1 MKNKIIAIAIIVL
14 IVILVGVWLYPAGD
28 SEDKESGELTGAG
41 ISTEPEEVETQEEP
55 EVEETAEVEEY
66 VEEDKELD
74 EIRGRALIGKCLLEC
89 SSGETD
95 LENDLWK
102 SMCNKKYNQGEDVI
116 REFIRTC

>member
-1 MKNKIIAIAIIVL
+1 MENKRLAVYVKIDEYKEVVDIINLIKNKINEAKVVL
-14 IVILVGVWLYPAGD
+14 NRIYDI
-28 SEDKESGELTGAG
+28 KR
-41 ISTEPEEVETQEEP
+41 Q
-55 EVEETAEVEEY
+55 
-66 VEEDKELD
+66 EDKELD